1 MSATVLQRANGYWY
15 VHDASVSH
23 TDLGPFQTKAAA
35 EHYRDTGV
43 DQEGLEDHSSALETY
58 GRS

>member
-15 VHDASVSH
+15 VHDALVSYA
-23 TDLGPFQTKAAA
+23 DPGPFQTKAAA

-43 DQEGLEDHSSALETY
+43 DQEWTIEHGDKNAA
-58 GRS
+58 